1 MSHYSIYK
9 TKLGNINAELLKLA
23 ITSLAREIGAE
34 VVTAVFAWGQQKHD
48 VTIGL
53 KNAAMPRGIGFGV
66 DKDGMLTIHGD
77 AYRQAE
83 EFNKIETLAQNY
95 IKAYKVAAQARA
107 VHPTAKMQTKIHER
121 EVVLEMV
128 V

>member
-34 VVTAVFAWGQQKHD
+34 VVTAVFAWGEQKHE

-53 KNAAMPRGIGFGV
+53 KNTTMPRGIGFGV
-66 DKDGMLTIHGD
+66 DKDGTLTIHGD

-107 VHPTAKMQTKIHER
+107 VHPTAKMQTKIHEK
-121 EVVLEMV
+121 EVILEMV